1 MLAGFAS
8 EKTQPLSLP
17 LADLPLIYGMKSSR
31 VSHFQ
36 EVMGIFRDTVL
47 CETLPCRVRRFS
59 IPIGIEAART
69 ALSHFQPLP
78 PSGSRTETP
87 FQKAFLWSFPAL
99 TFSVSSSSIICL
111 ILLLVHPP

>member
-31 VSHFQ
+31 VSNFQ

-47 CETLPCRVRRFS
+47 CETLSCRVRRFS

-78 PSGSRTETP
+78 PL
-87 FQKAFLWSFPAL
+87 FQDRDPLSESIFVVL
-99 TFSVSSSSIICL
+99 SSSDLLCL
-111 ILLLVHPP
+111 